1 MGKRDQ
7 DCSSLGRD
15 VGQARSAALHLPAL
29 LLVWQ
34 SVGYLVNYD
43 DLEHLTQAPG
53 VLGVRKT
60 DDVEVGRLLAALQG
74 AGRSRRCNNG
84 CGCSDFPTLGEP
96 FQLLQPTLRGL
107 RPGLCDQVLDAEMD
121 NRILFQC

>member
-15 VGQARSAALHLPAL
+15 VGQAQSAALTAPAPAL

-60 DDVEVGRLLAALQG
+60 DDVEVGQLLAALQP
-74 AGRSRRCNNG
+74 AGRSRR
-84 CGCSDFPTLGEP
+84 
-96 FQLLQPTLRGL
+96 
-107 RPGLCDQVLDAEMD
+107 
-121 NRILFQC
+121 